1 MLRLFSRKPS
11 VYAGLA
17 VHAKRLCLVTL
28 KKTRKN
34 VAIESVSTC
43 PLPPDPL
50 LWADAL
56 SDLVL
61 GTGTECRVAALALPA
76 REVMTKRIRVPD
88 YLTEREQ
95 AEDIRSNLSYYLP
108 GIPEQIYFDFI
119 PLEKEGE
126 DRALQCMVVRAEPV
140 DTWCCLAKR
149 AGLTIEVV
157 DVDASAIA
165 RGVQAIAGSPDD
177 QDRLKKALEAHD
189 GLPVMS
195 FDVAGNVLLSEL
207 MVAYGL
213 AWRGF
218 SG

>member
-17 VHAKRLCLVTL
+17 VCAKRLCLVTL

-34 VAIESVSTC
+34 VAIESVATC

-61 GTGTECRVAALALPA
+61 STGTGCRMAALALPA

-88 YLTEREQ
+88 YLTSLEQ

-108 GIPEQIYFDFI
+108 GIPDQIYFDFI
-119 PLEKEGE
+119 PLEKEGQ
-126 DRALQCMVVRAEPV
+126 DRALQCRVVRAEPV
-140 DTWCCLAKR
+140 DTWCRYAKR

-157 DVDASAIA
+157 DVDVLAIA
-165 RGVQAIAGSPDD
+165 RGVRAIASSSND
-177 QDRLKKALEAHD
+177 QDRLKKALEVHG
-189 GLPVMS
+189 GLPVVS
-195 FDVAGNVLLSEL
+195 FDVAGNALLSEL